1 MKIYTGI
8 YPCQEKLETEKTKND
23 LDLDFSSAISL
34 EIGGRSAV
42 YSFSFF
48 SNSVWRLWWLRG
60 REVRLLHCIGG
71 RCEGEGAPARV
82 DSIMWIS
89 LILQSIFLCGSCISQ
104 LHKKCGV
111 RGRSDCYIALEGGV
125 RERGAPE
132 ALADS
137 DYLSLS
143 RYLSFSVLYN
153 RLLSDI

>member
-1 MKIYTGI
+1 MRGQSDCYIA
-8 YPCQEKLETEKTKND
+8 LE
-23 LDLDFSSAISL
+23 
-34 EIGGRSAV
+34 GGV
-42 YSFSFF
+42 
-48 SNSVWRLWWLRG
+48 
-60 REVRLLHCIGG
+60 RER
-71 RCEGEGAPARV
+71 GAPARV
-82 DSIMWIS
+82 DFIMWIS

-143 RYLSFSVLYN
+143 RYLSFSDLDN

>member
-1 MKIYTGI
+1 MQSILFLFFPTLCGG
-8 YPCQEKLETEKTKND
+8 CGGCE
-23 LDLDFSSAISL
+23 
-34 EIGGRSAV
+34 GGRSDCYIALEGGV
-42 YSFSFF
+42 
-48 SNSVWRLWWLRG
+48 
-60 REVRLLHCIGG
+60 RER
-71 RCEGEGAPARV
+71 GAPARV

-153 RLLSDI
+153 RLFSDI